1 MKRLIVIL
9 GRAALTLATLA
20 LLAWLVIV
28 VAVVRAGG
36 SDDAANATT
45 GSADAIVVLGAA
57 QYDGRPSPV
66 LKLRLDHAIALWKRK
81 LAPRMIFTGGRGPGD
96 TTSEAEVGRRYAERA
111 GVTDTAIFMETQ
123 GRSTRESIAGVVTIA
138 REHGIR
144 RVIVVSDAMHVLRAA
159 VLVRQGGIEP
169 ILSPAR
175 QGEMRRDWRQVLSE
189 STKVPVAWL
198 SRFAD

>member
-144 RVIVVSDAMHVLRAA
+144 RVIVVSDAMHVLRVA

>member
-1 MKRLIVIL
+1 MKRLIIIL
-9 GRAALTLATLA
+9 GRTALALAALA
-20 LLAWLVIV
+20 LVAWLAIV
-28 VAVVRAGG
+28 VAVVHAGG
-36 SDDAANATT
+36 SDDAANATS

-111 GVTDTAIFMETQ
+111 GVVDTAIYVETQ

-138 REHGIR
+138 REHGLR
-144 RVIVVSDAMHVLRAA
+144 RVIVVSDAMHVLRVA
-159 VLVRQGGIEP
+159 VLVRQGGLEP
-169 ILSPAR
+169 IISPAR
-175 QGEMRRDWRQVLSE
+175 QGEVRRDWRQVLSE
-189 STKVPVAWL
+189 SMKVPVAWL
-198 SRFAD
+198 ARLAD